1 MKFTWYAKFLDP
13 SWVFPFLIVIKCHDI
28 MGFITVRVLKIERK
42 TTLVWG
48 ICFFTFITGKVSFFM
63 QNSTL
68 RGMRNFLQKNDQK
81 MIKKRSKND
90 QKNIIK
96 NHQKK
101 MKNHKMKNFQWNL
114 VVSPRRPRRGH
125 RHRRRRQRRL
135 LDDDTARRR
144 GGTHL
149 RISLLTV

>member
-1 MKFTWYAKFLDP
+1 M
-13 SWVFPFLIVIKCHDI
+13 IKCHDI

-48 ICFFTFITGKVSFFM
+48 ICFFTFITGKVSFFE

-101 MKNHKMKNFQWNL
+101 IKKRQKIVIFFEKKCKKIIFGKMGKIVFPL
-114 VVSPRRPRRGH
+114 VGSKKTTFGCKDRAFV
-125 RHRRRRQRRL
+125 Q
-135 LDDDTARRR
+135 
-144 GGTHL
+144 
-149 RISLLTV
+149 